1 MVGSAR
7 MQVDGTAGD
16 VAHGS
21 TSSWLGKD
29 HLRLLPPSANWY
41 CSKICDWGRSD
52 VFGLLFAFGAKN
64 SVFIYQ
70 VTSGED
76 AGVKLSFFAQLVRGK
91 RDRRVTAVQ
100 FLTDTTGDLRLVC
113 GGEEGSV
120 QIWDVASLVVIEQ
133 HKKHKAEVMAVTV
146 SATLDANFVVAGD
159 RQGRISAWERDA
171 GKVSVFMPISGDG
184 IHSMAISPH
193 DKALVAVGYRSGVL
207 CLVDAARGTVR
218 HRLDGHEQEVQ
229 CVAWKVTYSTFE
241 TGQEEGD
248 ATESDI
254 SDRKVWLASSSRD
267 KTIKVWKITS
277 TEEPALDQVLRLP
290 TGKQGMSFTQTKQLW
305 LPVAWI
311 LNDKE
316 TREAAGKHSLWSG
329 SFDGS
334 LFRWEWN
341 VAKAEAPEKKGKNR
355 RASCKPVVV
364 KGGHSRMLFSIA
376 LVPSAAE
383 GDVVSML
390 TVSLDRELR
399 LWKDNG
405 PAKNLAAATCLETLT
420 GLGGHAYSVSY
431 NAATG
436 LVAAGVG
443 DQTIR
448 LWNLGTD
455 AASVASDYQC
465 DLLWKGLQSK
475 VTCVRWHPFQH
486 SVLAYGMEDG
496 RIGVY
501 DIQSKK
507 YNHFRTNHGSEAQQ
521 LQWII
526 VRPKKTG
533 EVDDGDNS
541 FLGSIKQLE
550 AAQAGG
556 QSLEEALIAQEG
568 QIGKKNG
575 GDDVKVLLWSCDAN
589 GHLLESNADAV
600 DQKSREIIDN
610 CVAFEWDEQCEMVA
624 IGRSNGAVELME
636 RCGNPD
642 DNSTAVHRF
651 HEHLESVT
659 CLAWSNGIN
668 ANLLASGG
676 QDGKLFVYNCGSD
689 ESVWSS
695 SQQCHLVGS
704 VAGHSNKITGLRWC
718 SDVAQN
724 RLAST
729 SADGTVQVWNTTSL
743 QREAYFN
750 HHVGRVLSLEWV
762 SPYTLVTGGEDQTLR
777 LWDCREQEKEASP
790 KLKKHGKVKQ
800 PQEVET
806 IAPLPPTDRTSGKNQ
821 NGQVTADILHESST
835 DKSNVTNS
843 KPKTKSMAVFH
854 PETKLTPVEIASACY
869 KVAGVNHEDFVADNT
884 EEVNTNKSTK
894 SLLSHSDRASLRDF
908 LTSESERF
916 RDEREWE
923 SLAFTLLIQGNIIE
937 ALRIVAKE
945 GALTPTWL
953 SYAPMAGMDVW
964 REMTNLYAHQLD
976 AQGDKKAAAF
986 HFLSIGKIRS
996 VVACLVSGDAYKEA
1010 LALIRS
1016 RLGPKDPLLHDTLW
1030 KYSDFLAKRG
1040 RHGEAALALL
1050 NIGSVKA
1057 KTRAIHTLV
1066 NTGDILCI
1074 KAALDVLLALVRC
1087 RGEAADTDH
1096 KDNSEELAFPASFFF
1111 SIAENALS
1119 KSQFDVAETAGQLL
1133 QSRLV
1138 RSSAASHRLTWC
1150 LLSILKAID
1159 EHQTIHCKLDEV
1171 KDEAVIN
1178 QVDSLLLSDAPPSVR
1193 EFFQFLTS
1201 VRETGEDASH
1211 LYDCVVG
1218 TSALGSLQEGKIC
1231 KRWMASRADRF
1242 WFQVLSACQGC
1253 GYWFDADGEA
1263 RIQEAQDL
1271 LVEANCFSDIEKT
1284 VAASTG
1290 SAITLS
1296 LRVAQKVLRFV
1307 IDVMSTSFIGALE
1320 HMREAF
1326 QLLTS
1331 KEIDGTNTTD
1341 STLEG
1346 ASVVDLRV
1354 DVMTLLYPCGFASP
1368 NDLPQCGELAEEQ
1381 LDTLVLWSSVLL
1393 SQCRIAL
1400 ICIAQRCTEDSEQKL
1415 ASMIR
1420 SMLHLLEA
1428 SFLDVNRGLVDAGNK
1443 SLAEELMD
1451 EVLVAI
1457 YLLPDEPATQ
1467 DESAEDCGNEK
1478 AEGTSDGLSSKQA
1491 LIIDAN
1497 DMRSRLTWSEDE

>member
-113 GGEEGSV
+113 GGEDASV
-120 QIWDVASLVVIEQ
+120 QIWDVASLMMIEQ
-133 HKKHKAEVMAVTV
+133 HRKHKAEVMAVTV

-207 CLVDAARGTVR
+207 CLVDSARGTVR

-229 CVAWKVTYSTFE
+229 CVAWKATYSTFE

-277 TEEPALDQVLRLP
+277 TEDPALDQVLRLP

-405 PAKNLAAATCLETLT
+405 PTKNLAAATCLETLT

-507 YNHFRTNHGSEAQQ
+507 YNHFRTSHGSEAQQ

-526 VRPKKTG
+526 VKPKKTG

-541 FLGSIKQLE
+541 FFGSIKQLE

-568 QIGKKNG
+568 QIGKNNG
-575 GDDVKVLLWSCDAN
+575 GDDVKVLLWSCDAS

-610 CVAFEWDEQCEMVA
+610 CVAFEWDEQ
-624 IGRSNGAVELME
+624 S
-636 RCGNPD
+636 
-642 DNSTAVHRF
+642 
-651 HEHLESVT
+651 
-659 CLAWSNGIN
+659 
-668 ANLLASGG
+668 
-676 QDGKLFVYNCGSD
+676 
-689 ESVWSS
+689 
-695 SQQCHLVGS
+695 
-704 VAGHSNKITGLRWC
+704 
-718 SDVAQN
+718 
-724 RLAST
+724 
-729 SADGTVQVWNTTSL
+729 
-743 QREAYFN
+743 
-750 HHVGRVLSLEWV
+750 
-762 SPYTLVTGGEDQTLR
+762 
-777 LWDCREQEKEASP
+777 
-790 KLKKHGKVKQ
+790 
-800 PQEVET
+800 
-806 IAPLPPTDRTSGKNQ
+806 
-821 NGQVTADILHESST
+821 
-835 DKSNVTNS
+835 
-843 KPKTKSMAVFH
+843 
-854 PETKLTPVEIASACY
+854 
-869 KVAGVNHEDFVADNT
+869 
-884 EEVNTNKSTK
+884 
-894 SLLSHSDRASLRDF
+894 
-908 LTSESERF
+908 
-916 RDEREWE
+916 
-923 SLAFTLLIQGNIIE
+923 
-937 ALRIVAKE
+937 LRIVAKE

-996 VVACLVSGDAYKEA
+996 AVACLVSGDVYKEA

-1119 KSQFDVAETAGQLL
+1119 KSRFDVAETAGQLL

-1138 RSSAASHRLTWC
+1138 RSSTASHRLTWC
-1150 LLSILKAID
+1150 LLSILKAVD
-1159 EHQTIHCKLDEV
+1159 EHQMIHCKLDEV

-1178 QVDSLLLSDAPPSVR
+1178 QVDSLLLSDAPPSVL

-1201 VRETGEDASH
+1201 VRDTGEDASH

-1218 TSALGSLQEGKIC
+1218 TSILGSLQEGKIC

-1271 LVEANCFSDIEKT
+1271 LVEANCFSDIEKA

-1400 ICIAQRCTEDSEQKL
+1400 ICIAQLCTEDSEQKL

-1457 YLLPDEPATQ
+1457 HLLPDEPATQ
-1467 DESAEDCGNEK
+1467 DESAEGCGDEK